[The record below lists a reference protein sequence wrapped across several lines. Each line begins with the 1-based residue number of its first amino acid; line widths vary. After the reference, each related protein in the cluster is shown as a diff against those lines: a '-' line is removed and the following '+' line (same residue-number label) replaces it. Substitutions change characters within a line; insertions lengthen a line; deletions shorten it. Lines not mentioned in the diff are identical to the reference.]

1 MANKQ
6 MLVINERLSIPRDE
20 LELTF
25 VRSSGPG
32 GQNVNK
38 INSKVTL
45 RWCVAGTPSLP
56 ADIRQRFQ
64 ARFARRITTRGDL
77 LLSSQR
83 FRDQGRNV
91 ADCLDKLRA
100 MVLQV
105 VTPPKPRRASRP
117 TKAAR
122 ERRLRTKHHRSASK
136 ELRREPRREA

>member
-1 MANKQ
+1 MADKG
-6 MLVINERLSIPRDE
+6 MLVINERWSIPRDE

-25 VRSSGPG
+25 ARSGGPG

-45 RWCVAGTPSLP
+45 RWCVARSSSLP
-56 ADIRQRFQ
+56 EDVRGRFQ
-64 ARFARRITTRGDL
+64 ARYASRITNQGEI

-100 MVLQV
+100 MVLHV

-117 TKAAR
+117 TRASR
-122 ERRLRTKHHRSASK
+122 ERRLRTKRHRSASK
-136 ELRREPRREA
+136 ELRREPRRET

>member
-1 MANKQ
+1 

-45 RWCVAGTPSLP
+45 RWCVARSPSLP
-56 ADIRQRFQ
+56 EDIRQRFRS
-64 ARFARRITTRGDL
+64 RFARRITTHGDL
-77 LLSSQR
+77 LISSQR

-91 ADCLDKLRA
+91 ADCLDKLQA

-105 VTPPKPRRASRP
+105 LTPPKPRRASRP

-122 ERRLRTKHHRSASK
+122 ERRLRTKRHRSASK